1 MAYFLYRVRA
11 ILPPFVIAGFLSFVL
26 EPFVILFQGRGFTRS
41 RSIIVVYAIVA
52 IVFLTV
58 VTTFIPRLVRDVRK
72 LALEIPKLI
81 AAVQRYAGQIQ
92 ELASKYNL
100 PPGVSRAA
108 ISTLRDLEGI
118 LDEFGDN
125 ILGYFATS
133 AAFLSYLVISP
144 VIAYYILRDLNR
156 WRQRGLVFTARYPLP
171 YVDLFRDMDRV
182 VSGFVRGQ
190 SIVALTVFLMVWAA
204 SAVLGLGYGAV
215 LGILSGLGE
224 FIPFFGPFL
233 GAMPFLLASLAKS
246 PQTFFWGLAIILVIQ
261 WVDGNIIVPRVT
273 GPRVGLHPLWII
285 FSLLAGAELFG
296 FWGVVLAVPIAGVLG
311 ALVKFIRAMV
321 SRTPQREG

>member
-1 MAYFLYRVRA
+1 LAYFLYRVRA

-26 EPFVILFQGRGFTRS
+26 EPFVVLFQGRGFTRS
-41 RSIIVVYAIVA
+41 QSIIAVYAIVV
-52 IVFLTV
+52 IIFLTV
-58 VTTFIPRLVRDVRK
+58 VTTFIPRLARDVRK
-72 LALEIPKLI
+72 LALEIPKI
-81 AAVQRYAGQIQ
+81 IDAIGRYAGQIQ
-92 ELASKYNL
+92 ELAAKYNL

-108 ISTLRDLEGI
+108 VSTLQDLEGV
-118 LDEFGDN
+118 LDELGQN
-125 ILGYFATS
+125 LLGYFATS

-156 WRQRGLVFTARYPLP
+156 WRQRGLVFAARYPLP
-171 YVDLFRDMDRV
+171 YVDLFRDIDRV

-190 SIVALTVFLMVWAA
+190 SIVASAVFLMVWAA
-204 SAVLGLGYGAV
+204 SAAFALGYGAV

-233 GAMPFLLASLAKS
+233 GAVPFLLACLAKS
-246 PQTFFWGLAIILVIQ
+246 PQTFFWGVVTILVIQ
-261 WVDGNIIVPRVT
+261 WIDGNVIVPKVT

-296 FWGVVLAVPIAGVLG
+296 FWGVVLAVPIAAVLG
-311 ALVKFIRAMV
+311 ALAKFVRAMV
-321 SRTPQREG
+321 SRTTQREG